1 MSCET
6 SQASSMDWLGRND
19 YIRISSSNY
28 FEIQTTSIS
37 ERQLDQ
43 DLALE
48 LKRWDHLSDEALR
61 RFEEIL

>member
-6 SQASSMDWLGRND
+6 SQASSTDWLGGND

-37 ERQLDQ
+37 ERRLNQ

-48 LKRWDHLSDEALR
+48 LKRWDDLSDEALR
-61 RFEEIL
+61 RFEEVL